1 MVSLGTAAPKK
12 RLLVEKQPNSLR
24 IFARRV
30 DTMLKLAESA
40 YFRLIF
46 LRQIDQILFMRR
58 LYSYPQ
64 TTSLASHPQTPVY
77 ESQFDPR
84 TNDHAR

>member
-1 MVSLGTAAPKK
+1 MDGQPRDSCAQK

-46 LRQIDQILFMRR
+46 FAPERSNSI
-58 LYSYPQ
+58 YA
-64 TTSLASHPQTPVY
+64 LAL
-77 ESQFDPR
+77 
-84 TNDHAR
+84 